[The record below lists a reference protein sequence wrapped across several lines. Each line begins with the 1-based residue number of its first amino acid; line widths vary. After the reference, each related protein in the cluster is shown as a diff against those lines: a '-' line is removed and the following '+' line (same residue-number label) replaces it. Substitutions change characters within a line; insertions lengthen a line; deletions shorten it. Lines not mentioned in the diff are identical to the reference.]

1 MKRKSLLL
9 VALSLMTACATLFNG
24 DREPVSFSSNPSDA
38 EVWIN
43 GTLRGKTPLMIEL
56 QPNEEYEIVFKK
68 EGREMA
74 YDLNNHVGAGW
85 VVLDILGGIVPVV
98 VDAATG
104 SWYEL
109 DTKVVNVNLPAS

>member
-1 MKRKSLLL
+1 MKKWSLPVL
-9 VALSLMTACATLFNG
+9 VLSALTACATLFNA

-43 GTLRGKTPLMIEL
+43 GTLRGRTPLMIEL

-109 DTKVVNVNLPAS
+109 DTKVVNVNLPS